1 MGKLREQ
8 KCRLFPGGAA
18 GRHAGT
24 FDKPHPSRYNAARVS
39 MTRAVDFET
48 GLVLK
53 RMASSPEPART
64 PDESAE
70 PSAPGPAPASR
81 LRRLASSTII
91 FAAMAACIVV
101 AAVLVAV
108 WGGIRAGQDARAAR
122 ATQTTVAE
130 IDAQFEK
137 GLADL
142 EAGNFELAA
151 QRFALILELNPTY
164 PGAAERLAEARRS
177 MNGGAVVE
185 ATGIPTSEADTNE
198 ERLAEARELYDDGQW
213 EAAIDRLEMLRAQ
226 APDFHT
232 AEVEDMLHESLK
244 ALGLRHIRTDER
256 LEEGIILLDQAALIK
271 PLDDVSEGERLI
283 ANLYVTGQSY
293 WGLNWPI
300 VIQNFSE
307 IYAVAPNYRDVQ
319 TRLWDA
325 YVTYADQLWLAGT
338 PCDSVSL
345 YQSAAYIRNTVDVA
359 DKIEGSNDAC
369 LNPTA
374 TPTMTLLPGE
384 PTPPPAE
391 GTPPAEGEEPPP
403 QDGG

>member
-1 MGKLREQ
+1 M
-8 KCRLFPGGAA
+8 
-18 GRHAGT
+18 
-24 FDKPHPSRYNAARVS
+24 V
-39 MTRAVDFET
+39 
-48 GLVLK
+48 
-53 RMASSPEPART
+53 SSPEPGT
-64 PDESAE
+64 SHDELTAH
-70 PSAPGPAPASR
+70 SAPEPASR
-81 LRRLASSTII
+81 LRRLASSTVI
-91 FAAMAACIVV
+91 FAAMAVCIVA
-101 AAVLVAV
+101 AAVLLAV
-108 WGGIRAGQDARAAR
+108 WGGVRAGQDARGAR
-122 ATQTTVAE
+122 ATETAVAE
-130 IDAQFEK
+130 MEVQFER

-142 EAGNFELAA
+142 EAGNYELAA
-151 QRFALILELNPTY
+151 QRFVWVIERDPTY
-164 PGAAERLAEARRS
+164 PDAAERLAEARRS
-177 MNGGAVVE
+177 MSGGGPAVE

-198 ERLAEARELYDDGQW
+198 ERLAEARELYDEGQW

-226 APDFHT
+226 APGFHT

-244 ALGLRHIRTDER
+244 ALGLRHIRTGER

-345 YQSAAYIRNTVDVA
+345 YQSAARIRNTLDVA

-391 GTPPAEGEEPPP
+391 GTPPAEGEQPPP
-403 QDGG
+403 QEGG